1 MKTTEQR
8 LTELLDTNCG
18 YSDEAPAQ
26 QIAEKLTSSGVIFAD
41 RIMAVIIKH
50 GRYAAAKWAGH
61 NDSRPYWEARYCGLQ
76 ALYSDLTEF
85 PDAYALF
92 NQHCGVTFAGGHITA
107 ADGTTCID

>member
-8 LTELLDTNCG
+8 LTELLDTNFG

-26 QIAEKLTSSGVIFAD
+26 QIAEKLKDNGVIFAD
-41 RIMAVIIKH
+41 RIIAVIIKH

-61 NDSRPYWEARYCGLQ
+61 KDSRPYWEARYCGIQ
-76 ALYSDLTEF
+76 ALYSDISDSTT
-85 PDAYALF
+85 AYADF
-92 NQHCGVTFAGGHITA
+92 NARCGVTFVDGHITA

>member
-26 QIAEKLTSSGVIFAD
+26 QIAEKLKDNGVIFAD
-41 RIMAVIIKH
+41 RIIAVIIKH

-61 NDSRPYWEARYCGLQ
+61 KDSRPYWEARYCGLQ

-92 NQHCGVTFAGGHITA
+92 NKHCGVTFDCGHIAT